1 LDDLISAVM
10 FILENHHI
18 KGPVNFC
25 APNPVRNRDFAKAL
39 GKILSRPSFMKA
51 PSFMVR
57 TLLGEMGTIVMS
69 SQRAVPD
76 KLLKNGFEF
85 QYSDIEKALYNLLK

>member
-1 LDDLISAVM
+1 
-10 FILENHHI
+10 
-18 KGPVNFC
+18 
-25 APNPVRNRDFAKAL
+25 
-39 GKILSRPSFMKA
+39 
-51 PSFMVR
+51 
-57 TLLGEMGTIVMS
+57 MGTIVMS